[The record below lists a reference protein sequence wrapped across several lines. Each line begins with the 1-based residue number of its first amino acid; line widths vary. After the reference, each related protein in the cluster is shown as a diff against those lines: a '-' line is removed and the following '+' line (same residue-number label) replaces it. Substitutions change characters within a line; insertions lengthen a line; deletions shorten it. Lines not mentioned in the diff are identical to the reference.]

1 MATAS
6 PVFDTGAQ
14 HKVDLF
20 PKDPTKIRAR
30 IRRYERALRKEHDET
45 GYYSDGYGKRYWLG
59 PLYLLMDD
67 LEGALQS
74 FAWYEETFLDDI
86 GHPMQFLCW
95 TLALYRSGQLEPAK
109 QKLRQTMLSN
119 LYFIPRLLGMEQQD
133 LDVRHGGNVNE
144 IFELEDTPPEIFA
157 LWDDAALHWAHETY
171 NSPELRQVHNRY
183 VDIQRQ
189 LKTEPRGPK
198 RTQLVDEAFE
208 LRHKSS

>member
-1 MATAS
+1 MMARQQAMATAS

-14 HKVDLF
+14 HKMDLF

-30 IRRYERALRKEHDET
+30 IRRYERALRKEHEET

-95 TLALYRSGQLEPAK
+95 TLALCRSGQLEPAK
-109 QKLRQTMLSN
+109 QKLRQTMLSK
-119 LYFIPRLLGMEQQD
+119 LDFAQSSSITKRLDKGSQKW
-133 LDVRHGGNVNE
+133 R
-144 IFELEDTPPEIFA
+144 
-157 LWDDAALHWAHETY
+157 
-171 NSPELRQVHNRY
+171 
-183 VDIQRQ
+183 
-189 LKTEPRGPK
+189 
-198 RTQLVDEAFE
+198 
-208 LRHKSS
+208 